1 MIQQGV
7 RHPTADARRIR
18 ASHAYHY
25 LAIFDRHSDIPLYLG
40 RSRRTASV
48 GQRIM
53 LPSIDRSS
61 FPRCTVPGYQCEV
74 DHIDE
79 WANGGLTNIDTLT
92 FDCAPHHKLHTSGG
106 WKVCKSAD
114 GRTEWIPPPQLD
126 PPPATNDFHHS
137 ERLMPHEE

>member
-1 MIQQGV
+1 
-7 RHPTADARRIR
+7 
-18 ASHAYHY
+18 
-25 LAIFDRHSDIPLYLG
+25 
-40 RSRRTASV
+40 
-48 GQRIM
+48 M
-53 LPSIDRSS
+53 LHSIDRSS

-114 GRTEWIPPPQLD
+114 GRTEWIPPPQL
-126 PPPATNDFHHS
+126 
-137 ERLMPHEE
+137 E